1 MVPHTN
7 FIWTPP
13 SKVPISHL
21 MTLETDTYLT
31 RGYYDQYKVAGLGQF
46 RHISPEPHF
55 PGRKYPK
62 LAD

>member
-1 MVPHTN
+1 
-7 FIWTPP
+7 
-13 SKVPISHL
+13 